1 MNRISSNWLMV
12 LGIVVL
18 ALGPLL
24 ALQGKQF
31 GATDSNN
38 STAIQEIQPDYKP
51 WFDSVI
57 KPSGSEVQTFL
68 FATQAGIGAGITGYI
83 LGLYK
88 GRSEARSKKREQ
100 DEP

>member
-1 MNRISSNWLMV
+1 MNKISSNWLML
-12 LGIVVL
+12 LGVVVL
-18 ALGPLL
+18 ALAPLL

-31 GATDSNN
+31 GATDSSN
-38 STAIQEIQPDYKP
+38 STAIQEIQPGYKP

-68 FATQAGIGAGITGYI
+68 FAAQAGIGAGIMGYI

-88 GRSEARSKKREQ
+88 GRSEKHDKDKS
-100 DEP
+100 

>member
-1 MNRISSNWLMV
+1 MKKISGNWLML
-12 LGIVVL
+12 LGVVVL
-18 ALGPLL
+18 ALAPLL

-38 STAIQEIQPDYKP
+38 STAIQEIQPGYKP

-57 KPSGSEVQTFL
+57 KPSGAEVQTFL
-68 FATQAGIGAGITGYI
+68 FATQAGIGAGIMGYI

-88 GRSEARSKKREQ
+88 GRSESREK
-100 DEP
+100 DKS